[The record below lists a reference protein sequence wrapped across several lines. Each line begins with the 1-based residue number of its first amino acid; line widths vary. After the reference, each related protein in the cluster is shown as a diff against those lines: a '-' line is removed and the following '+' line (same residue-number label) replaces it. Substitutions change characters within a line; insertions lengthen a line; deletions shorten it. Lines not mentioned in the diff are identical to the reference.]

1 MMMYRYA
8 SAFALLT
15 SGAAMAQVSLSVGNH
30 VPVVGQTVALRTA
43 ATYTSNGPAGAGV
56 TYNHWD
62 LFPASTGNRNFYYAA
77 ATSTM
82 PSASLASTDGGSD
95 TTFWSLTSNGL
106 TVVGLRGS
114 LEGVLTYT
122 DPIVELK
129 LPLSYGQSWTDV
141 GTASFAVSGIP
152 VTRIVSLA
160 GSADAYGT
168 LNLPGAAGQSVLR
181 VKVRR
186 QTNDNS
192 AFLSL
197 NRISN
202 ITYFYAAA
210 SAHPMLKLVE
220 DSISSGTG
228 AWNVTR
234 ALEYI
239 GDATAVG
246 LQEIGPDEVLFT
258 AYPNPAGNSV
268 NIRMDGPADLI
279 QLIDAKGALV
289 RSVNTT
295 SDRVVLD
302 LNGVEAGHYL
312 VRAFHR
318 GAAVETRPLVVE

>member
-1 MMMYRYA
+1 MMYRYA
-8 SAFALLT
+8 SAFVLLI
-15 SGAAMAQVSLSVGNH
+15 SGTAMAQVSLSVGNH

-43 ATYTSNGPAGAGV
+43 ATYTSNGPVGAGV

-82 PSASLASTDGGSD
+82 PGASLASTDGGSD

-122 DPIVELK
+122 DPVVELK

-141 GTASFAVSGIP
+141 GTASFTVSGIP
-152 VTRIVSLA
+152 VTRIISLA
-160 GSADAYGT
+160 GAADAYGT

-202 ITYFYAAA
+202 ITYFYTAAN
-210 SAHPMLKLVE
+210 AHPMLKLVE

-234 ALEYI
+234 ALEYV
-239 GDATAVG
+239 GDATSVG
-246 LQEIGPDEVLFT
+246 LQEIGPDDVSFT
-258 AYPNPAGNSV
+258 AFPNPASNSV
-268 NIRMDGPADLI
+268 NVQLDGPVDVI
-279 QLIDAKGALV
+279 QLIDSKGALV

-295 SDRVVLD
+295 SDRVLLD
-302 LNGVEAGHYL
+302 LNGVGAGHYL
-312 VRAFHR
+312 VRAYLR
-318 GAAVETRPLVVE
+318 GAAVETRALVVE